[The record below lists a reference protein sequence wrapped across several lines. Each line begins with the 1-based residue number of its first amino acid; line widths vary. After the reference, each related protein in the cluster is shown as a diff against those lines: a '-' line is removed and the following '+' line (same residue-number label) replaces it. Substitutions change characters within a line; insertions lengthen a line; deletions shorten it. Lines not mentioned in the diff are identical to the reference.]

1 MDFCFVCA
9 DSVLKFFVV
18 FVSEYCDGDISL
30 PKNGGTF
37 QTPRY
42 PEQYPADLQCIW
54 KIEAAENDKIILRF
68 R

>member
-1 MDFCFVCA
+1 MDFSFVK
-9 DSVLKFFVV
+9 SITYFFLLYP
-18 FVSEYCDGDISL
+18 FVSEYCDGDVYL
-30 PKNGGTF
+30 PNTGGTF

-42 PEQYPADLQCIW
+42 LGQYPADLQCIW